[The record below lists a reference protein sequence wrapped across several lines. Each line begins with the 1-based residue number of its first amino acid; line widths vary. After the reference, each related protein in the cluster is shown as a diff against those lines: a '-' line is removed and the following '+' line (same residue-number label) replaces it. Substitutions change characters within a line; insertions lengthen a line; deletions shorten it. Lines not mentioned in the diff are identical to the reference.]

1 MAGCS
6 VRLAV
11 SGEYKQVVSYLRH
24 EEIRVFLQNEVAD
37 FRNDIEV
44 ENHVTEQTNSEN
56 VLAASLQ
63 EI

>member
-1 MAGCS
+1 
-6 VRLAV
+6 V